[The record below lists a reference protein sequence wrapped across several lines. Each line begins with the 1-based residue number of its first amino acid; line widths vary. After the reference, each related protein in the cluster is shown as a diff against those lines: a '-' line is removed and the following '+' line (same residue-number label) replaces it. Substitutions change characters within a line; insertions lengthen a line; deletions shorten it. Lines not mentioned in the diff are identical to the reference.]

1 MKKFSK
7 IWHKGVIT
15 MKKKIMI
22 CCNVYPPNF
31 IGGAE
36 LIAHSQALELKKNG
50 HDVIVFT
57 GDIGE
62 WGKRHSIKSEIYEGL
77 KVFRV
82 RLISQDYQP
91 EYINFY
97 HEKVENHFKD
107 VLNSFS
113 PDVVHF
119 HNIIGLSLG
128 LFHIAK
134 QRGIKTVLTLHDNWG
149 FCYKNTIIKDE
160 GEICQDFTRCREC
173 LPYISDENN
182 RGIPIRIRQDI
193 FKITLKDV
201 DEFISPSQYLAKNY
215 NLAGIPEKKMHVIWN
230 GIEVQKFSKIS
241 KTPNDKRIRFTFIGY
256 FGKHKG
262 IHVLIDALSYLNN
275 SNLFT
280 VNLVGKGELMES
292 IKNKVQ
298 EMGLKDIVSF
308 WGKIDDI
315 GDAYRGTDVFIL
327 PSIWPENQ
335 PVTITEAMASKI
347 PVIASN
353 SGGVPELIEDGKT
366 GYLFEAGNPRDL
378 AQKMSEFI
386 LHPETISIF
395 GEAAYNKIVNNTL
408 ENQVKKVVQI
418 YDLKNSELELQ
429 SDEEMVIAC
438 VGKNFD
444 SKCVQAMTYFLNK
457 NPEFN
462 LRFVMS
468 EWLQDDQ
475 LSTVKF
481 LWVVDPKTNKDEIN
495 IGLINKLPLLVP
507 ETNDVLKNICTK
519 GNCGLYY
526 RNAVEAG
533 ECLEFL
539 LSNERERKVLGQ
551 NCLNYCLKY
560 LQ

>member
-1 MKKFSK
+1 
-7 IWHKGVIT
+7 

-36 LIAHSQALELKKNG
+36 LIAHSQALELKKIG
-50 HDVIVFT
+50 HDVVVFT

-77 KVFRV
+77 KVYRV

-119 HNIIGLSLG
+119 HNVIGLSLG
-128 LFHIAK
+128 LVHIAK

-149 FCYKNTIIKDE
+149 FCYKNTIIKNE

-173 LPYISDENN
+173 MPYISEEHNS
-182 RGIPIRIRQDI
+182 GIPIRIRQDF

-215 NLAGIPEKKMHVIWN
+215 NLAGIPDKKMHVIWN

-241 KTPNDKRIRFTFIGY
+241 KTPNDRRIRFTFIGY

-298 EMGLKDIVSF
+298 EMGLGDIVSF

-386 LHPETISIF
+386 LHPETIPIF
-395 GEAAYNKIVNNTL
+395 GEAAYEKIANNTL
-408 ENQVKKVVQI
+408 ENQVKKIVQI

-438 VGKNFD
+438 VGKNFA

-481 LWVVDPKTNKDEIN
+481 LWVVDPKTNKDDLN

-507 ETNDVLKNICTK
+507 ETNDVLKNICIK

-526 RNAVEAG
+526 RDALEAG

-551 NCLNYCLKY
+551 NCFEYYLKSNKKRK
-560 LQ
+560 L

>member
-1 MKKFSK
+1 
-7 IWHKGVIT
+7 
-15 MKKKIMI
+15 MKKKILI

-36 LIAHSQALELKKNG
+36 LIAHSQALELKKKG

-77 KVFRV
+77 KVYRV

-119 HNIIGLSLG
+119 HNVIGLSLG
-128 LFHIAK
+128 LVHIAK

-149 FCYKNTIIKDE
+149 FCYKNTIIKNE

-173 LPYISDENN
+173 MPYISEEHNS
-182 RGIPIRIRQDI
+182 GIPIRIRQDF

-241 KTPNDKRIRFTFIGY
+241 KIPNDRSIRFTFIGY

-275 SNLFT
+275 SNRFT

-298 EMGLKDIVSF
+298 ELGLRDIVSF

-353 SGGVPELIEDGKT
+353 SGGIPELIEDGKT

-386 LHPETISIF
+386 LHPETIPIF

-438 VGKNFD
+438 AGKNFD

-507 ETNDVLKNICTK
+507 ETNDVLKNICIK

-526 RNAVEAG
+526 RDALEAG

-551 NCLNYCLKY
+551 NCFEYYLKSNKKRK
-560 LQ
+560 L

>member
-1 MKKFSK
+1 
-7 IWHKGVIT
+7 

-36 LIAHSQALELKKNG
+36 LIAHSQALELKKKG

-97 HEKVENHFKD
+97 HEKIENHFKD
-107 VLNSFS
+107 VLYSFS

-128 LFHIAK
+128 LVHIAK

-149 FCYKNTIIKDE
+149 FCYKNTIIKNE

-182 RGIPIRIRQDI
+182 FGIPIRIRQDF
-193 FKITLKDV
+193 FKIIFRDV

-215 NLAGIPEKKMHVIWN
+215 ILAGIPEEKMHVIWN

-241 KTPNDKRIRFTFIGY
+241 KIPNGRHIRFTFIGY

-298 EMGLKDIVSF
+298 ELGLRDIVSF

-366 GYLFEAGNPRDL
+366 GYLFEAGNPLDL

-386 LHPETISIF
+386 LHPETIPIF
-395 GEAAYNKIVNNTL
+395 GEAAYNKIANNTL

-418 YDLKNSELELQ
+418 YDLKNSELEFHR
-429 SDEEMVIAC
+429 DEEMVIAC

-462 LRFVMS
+462 PRFVMS

-475 LSTVKF
+475 FSTVQF
-481 LWVVDPKTNKDEIN
+481 LWVVDPKTNKDEVN

-507 ETNDVLKNICTK
+507 EVNDVLKKICVK

-526 RNAVEAG
+526 RDALEAG

-551 NCLNYCLKY
+551 NCFEYYLKSNKKRK
-560 LQ
+560 L